1 MDVSV
6 VFQTRLPLPGPL
18 LFLPPRVPRLATSPI
33 PSAKMSSP
41 AYDMGIDTSRRNAK
55 PRALTD
61 NERARLEEFLE
72 AIHYSNRY
80 VA

>member
-1 MDVSV
+1 
-6 VFQTRLPLPGPL
+6 
-18 LFLPPRVPRLATSPI
+18 
-33 PSAKMSSP
+33 MSSP